1 MPCNLPFFNEAKAR
15 SPRFRKSLSC
25 MMMNTR
31 TNDTDPPSI
40 SFRLP
45 MTPDP
50 DSDKRRL
57 AYRLV
62 ILFGIVAMFGDIV
75 YEGGRSVTGPF
86 LFTLGA
92 SAFMVAFIAGFGEF
106 VGYAIRIATG
116 YLADRSRQ
124 YWAFVIAGYLM
135 IGAIPLLVLA
145 GSWEAAAFLLILE
158 RIGKAVRS
166 PAKDAMLSHVTSAIG
181 RGWGFGLHEALD
193 QIGAIAGPL
202 LFVLALAAGGT
213 YRGGFAL
220 LAIPFAIL
228 ILVLIIAWRSMPDP
242 AGFEER
248 AGQVTVRPGGEPG
261 RQQLLLYGVFTALT
275 MAGFIVF
282 PLLAFHFKAFSIIPD
297 ADIPAFYAIAM
308 AVDAF
313 VALVTGKVYD
323 RFGVMVLVIMPIL
336 GLLIPLVA
344 FSHSYMAALAGSV
357 LWGAS
362 MGMQEA
368 ILRAAVADFTPP
380 GGRGFA
386 YGVFNTIYGGAWFAG
401 SVIIGALYTVNVLY
415 AAGFMFLMQCSAVPV
430 LFLVVREQRHNK
442 PGSEQESL
450 PDTSP

>member
-1 MPCNLPFFNEAKAR
+1 
-15 SPRFRKSLSC
+15 
-25 MMMNTR
+25 
-31 TNDTDPPSI
+31 
-40 SFRLP
+40 
-45 MTPDP
+45 MTPDTP
-50 DSDKRRL
+50 DPEKRRL
-57 AYRLV
+57 AYRLI
-62 ILFGIVAMFGDIV
+62 ILFGIVAMVGDIV
-75 YEGGRSVTGPF
+75 YEGGRSVSGPF

-106 VGYAIRIATG
+106 LGYAIRIATG

-145 GSWEAAAFLLILE
+145 GNWEVAALLLIIE

-166 PAKDAMLSHVTSAIG
+166 PAKDAMLSHVTSAVG

-193 QIGAIAGPL
+193 QVGAIAGPL

-220 LAIPFAIL
+220 LAVPFVIL

-242 AGFEER
+242 TGFEEKIR
-248 AGQVTVRPGGEPG
+248 PAAAGSVQESG
-261 RQQLLLYGVFTALT
+261 RRQLWMYGTFTALT

-282 PLLAFHFKAFSIIPD
+282 PLLAYHFKAFSIVPD
-297 ADIPAFYAIAM
+297 AEIPALYAIAM
-308 AVDAF
+308 AVDAL
-313 VALVTGKVYD
+313 VALVTGKAYD
-323 RFGVMVLVIMPIL
+323 RHGVVVLVLMPVL

-344 FSHSYMAALAGSV
+344 FSHSYIAAVAGSV

-401 SVIIGALYTVNVLY
+401 SVITGALYTVDVWY
-415 AAGFMFLMQCSAVPV
+415 AAGFMFLMQCAAVPV
-430 LFLVVREQRHNK
+430 LLSVVREQRRIRTRAG
-442 PGSEQESL
+442 PV
-450 PDTSP
+450 

>member
-1 MPCNLPFFNEAKAR
+1 MTP
-15 SPRFRKSLSC
+15 SP
-25 MMMNTR
+25 
-31 TNDTDPPSI
+31 DPVRRRI
-40 SFRLP
+40 AFRLI
-45 MTPDP
+45 
-50 DSDKRRL
+50 
-57 AYRLV
+57 

-75 YEGGRSVTGPF
+75 YEGGRSVSGPF
-86 LFTLGA
+86 LLTLGA

-124 YWAFVIAGYLM
+124 YWAFVIGGYLM

-145 GSWEAAAFLLILE
+145 GSWEAAALLLIAE

-166 PAKDAMLSHVTSAIG
+166 PAKDAMLSHVTSAVG

-202 LFVLALAAGGT
+202 LFVVALAAGGS

-220 LAIPFAIL
+220 LAVPFALL

-242 AGFEER
+242 AGFEGM

-261 RQQLLLYGVFTALT
+261 RKQLWLYGMFTALT

-313 VALVTGKVYD
+313 VALVTGKAYD
-323 RFGVMVLVIMPIL
+323 RYGVMVLAIMPIL
-336 GLLIPLVA
+336 GMLIPLVA

-401 SVIIGALYTVNVLY
+401 SVVIGALYTVNVLY
-415 AAGFMFLMQCSAVPV
+415 AAGFMVLMQCAAVPV
-430 LFLVVREQRHNK
+430 LLAVVREQRRYRARAA
-442 PGSEQESL
+442 
-450 PDTSP
+450 

>member
-1 MPCNLPFFNEAKAR
+1 M
-15 SPRFRKSLSC
+15 SPV
-25 MMMNTR
+25 TA
-31 TNDTDPPSI
+31 DPE
-40 SFRLP
+40 
-45 MTPDP
+45 
-50 DSDKRRL
+50 KRRL

-62 ILFGIVAMFGDIV
+62 ILFGLVAMLGDVV
-75 YEGGRSVTGPF
+75 YEGGRSVSGPF

-124 YWAFVIAGYLM
+124 YWVFVIAGYLM

-145 GSWEAAAFLLILE
+145 GSWEIAALLLILE

-193 QIGAIAGPL
+193 QVGAVAGPL
-202 LFVLALAAGGT
+202 LFVLALAAGGN

-220 LAIPFAIL
+220 LAIPFVIL
-228 ILVLIIAWRSMPDP
+228 VLVLIIAWRNLPDP
-242 AGFEER
+242 AGFEEKFHP
-248 AGQVTVRPGGEPG
+248 VTPGSRTETS
-261 RQQLLLYGVFTALT
+261 RKQLWMYGAFTALT

-282 PLLAFHFKAFSIIPD
+282 PLLAYHFKAFSIVPD

-308 AVDAF
+308 AVDAL
-313 VALVTGKVYD
+313 VALVTGRVYD
-323 RFGVMVLVIMPIL
+323 RYGPLVLVMMPVI
-336 GLLIPLVA
+336 GLVIPFIA
-344 FSHSYMAALAGSV
+344 FTHSYTAALAGSV

-386 YGVFNTIYGGAWFAG
+386 YGVFNSIYGGAWFAG
-401 SVIIGALYTVNVLY
+401 SVILGLLYTINVLY
-415 AAGFMFLMQCSAVPV
+415 AAAFMFLMQCAAVPV
-430 LFLVVREQRHNK
+430 LLVVVREQRRNRA
-442 PGSEQESL
+442 GSG
-450 PDTSP
+450 PV

>member
-1 MPCNLPFFNEAKAR
+1 MIPD
-15 SPRFRKSLSC
+15 
-25 MMMNTR
+25 T
-31 TNDTDPPSI
+31 TDPE
-40 SFRLP
+40 
-45 MTPDP
+45 
-50 DSDKRRL
+50 KRRL
-57 AYRLV
+57 AYRLI
-62 ILFGIVAMFGDIV
+62 ILFGIVAMAGDIV
-75 YEGGRSVTGPF
+75 YEGGRSVAGPF

-106 VGYAIRIATG
+106 LGYAIRIATG

-145 GSWEAAAFLLILE
+145 GNWEVAALLLIVE

-242 AGFEER
+242 AGFEKEVR
-248 AGQVTVRPGGEPG
+248 LVSPGSGQEPG
-261 RQQLLLYGVFTALT
+261 RRVLWMYAAFTALT

-282 PLLAFHFKAFSIIPD
+282 PLLAYHFKAFSIVPD
-297 ADIPAFYAIAM
+297 TEIPAFYAIAM
-308 AVDAF
+308 AIDAL
-313 VALVTGKVYD
+313 VALVTGRAYD
-323 RFGVMVLVIMPIL
+323 RHGIVVLVLMPVI
-336 GLLIPLVA
+336 GLVMPFIA
-344 FSHSYMAALAGSV
+344 FSHSYIAALAVSV

-368 ILRAAVADFTPP
+368 ILRAAVADFTPL

-386 YGVFNTIYGGAWFAG
+386 YGAFNTIYGGAWFVG
-401 SVIIGALYTVNVLY
+401 SIVIGALYTVDVLY
-415 AAGFMFLMQCSAVPV
+415 AAGFMFLMQCAAVPV
-430 LFLVVREQRHNK
+430 LLSVVRKQRRNGAG
-442 PGSEQESL
+442 PA
-450 PDTSP
+450 

>member
-1 MPCNLPFFNEAKAR
+1 MSPRDSIPPPR
-15 SPRFRKSLSC
+15 SP
-25 MMMNTR
+25 
-31 TNDTDPPSI
+31 DTADPE
-40 SFRLP
+40 
-45 MTPDP
+45 
-50 DSDKRRL
+50 KRRL

-62 ILFGIVAMFGDIV
+62 ILFGIIAMIGDMV
-75 YEGGRSVTGPF
+75 YEGGRSVAGPF

-106 VGYAIRIATG
+106 LGYAIRIATG

-124 YWAFVIAGYLM
+124 YWMFVIAGYMM

-145 GSWEAAAFLLILE
+145 GSWEIAALLLIFE
-158 RIGKAVRS
+158 RIGKAIRS

-193 QIGAIAGPL
+193 QIGAILGPL

-220 LAIPFAIL
+220 LAIPFALL

-242 AGFEER
+242 AGFEEKFQR
-248 AGQVTVRPGGEPG
+248 GTSEPG
-261 RQQLLLYGVFTALT
+261 QETSRKQLWMYGAFTALT

-282 PLLAFHFKAFSIIPD
+282 PLLAYHFKAFSIVPD
-297 ADIPAFYAIAM
+297 AEIPAFYAVAM
-308 AVDAF
+308 AVDALA
-313 VALVTGKVYD
+313 ALVTGRAYD
-323 RFGVMVLVIMPIL
+323 RYGPGVLVLMPVI
-336 GLLIPLVA
+336 GLVIPVVA
-344 FSHSYMAALAGSV
+344 FSPSYSAALAGSI

-386 YGVFNTIYGGAWFAG
+386 YGIFNTIYGGAWFAG
-401 SVIIGALYTVNVLY
+401 SVVIGVLYTVNVLY
-415 AAGFMFLMQCSAVPV
+415 AAVFMFIMQCAAVPV
-430 LFLVVREQRHNK
+430 LLEVVREQRHNK
-442 PGSEQESL
+442 PGSEQEPLSK
-450 PDTSP
+450 PIP